1 MHQSINK
8 KKIYFYLVSFLF
20 ISTIFNNNLISNL
33 KDVFKV
39 REVKVENVKKEIN
52 DNILS
57 NTNFLLGENIFFVN
71 KNFLLEKFDK
81 LNFIESISIKK
92 KYPSIIN
99 IQTKQTNLIAITYLD
114 QKKYFIGQNGK
125 FIIAKQISNKKKLPT
140 IFGKFKPDD
149 YIFLQRELLS
159 QKIDLNEITRY
170 YFHKNKRWDLYFANN
185 IIIQL
190 PNKNI
195 SEAINLFK
203 KFTLKNNILK
213 TLTKLN
219 EYGEVLLEKYITG
232 REIQVAILENKVLG
246 AIELRPTRKFYDYQ
260 AKYNPKART
269 EHIIP
274 VEISKR
280 KYQELTKIALKA
292 HKILKCRGVTR
303 SDFRYYKNSFYLLE
317 TNTQPGMTSLSLV
330 PEIANFNNITF
341 KNLIIKI
348 LEDASIN
355 K

>member
-1 MHQSINK
+1 MKKILILAGGYSKEKEVSIQTAKSVYSELNKDKKYKIKVVNPDGKFVQVLRKFNPNIVLNLLHGRYGEDGYIQAILESEKVKYTHSGVLSSSLAIDKELSKKIFIKNKILTPKYLKFSYRNNINK
-8 KKIYFYLVSFLF
+8 LKLINNLQKKIGFPLV
-20 ISTIFNNNLISNL
+20 
-33 KDVFKV
+33 
-39 REVKVENVKKEIN
+39 VK
-52 DNILS
+52 
-57 NTNFLLGENIFFVN
+57 
-71 KNFLLEKFDK
+71 
-81 LNFIESISIKK
+81 
-92 KYPSIIN
+92 P
-99 IQTKQTNLIAITYLD
+99 
-114 QKKYFIGQNGK
+114 
-125 FIIAKQISNKKKLPT
+125 
-140 IFGKFKPDD
+140 
-149 YIFLQRELLS
+149 
-159 QKIDLNEITRY
+159 LNEGSSVNVFIC
-170 YFHKNKRWDLYFANN
+170 N
-185 IIIQL
+185 
-190 PNKNI
+190 
-195 SEAINLFK
+195 
-203 KFTLKNNILK
+203 KNNILK

-219 EYGEVLLEKYITG
+219 EYGEVLLEKYIPG

-292 HKILKCRGVTR
+292 HKILNCRGVTR

>member
-1 MHQSINK
+1 MKKILILAGGYSKEKEVSIQTAKSVYSELNKDKKYKIKVVNPDGKFVQVLRNFNPNIVLNLLHGRYGEDGYIQAILESEKVKYTHSGVLSSSLAIDKELSKKIFIKNKILTPKYLKYSYRNNINK
-8 KKIYFYLVSFLF
+8 SKLINNLQKKIGFPLV
-20 ISTIFNNNLISNL
+20 
-33 KDVFKV
+33 
-39 REVKVENVKKEIN
+39 VK
-52 DNILS
+52 
-57 NTNFLLGENIFFVN
+57 
-71 KNFLLEKFDK
+71 
-81 LNFIESISIKK
+81 
-92 KYPSIIN
+92 P
-99 IQTKQTNLIAITYLD
+99 
-114 QKKYFIGQNGK
+114 
-125 FIIAKQISNKKKLPT
+125 
-140 IFGKFKPDD
+140 
-149 YIFLQRELLS
+149 
-159 QKIDLNEITRY
+159 LNEGSSVNVFIC
-170 YFHKNKRWDLYFANN
+170 N
-185 IIIQL
+185 
-190 PNKNI
+190 
-195 SEAINLFK
+195 
-203 KFTLKNNILK
+203 KNNILK

-219 EYGEVLLEKYITG
+219 EYGEVLLEKYIPG

-280 KYQELTKIALKA
+280 KYQQLTKIALKA
-292 HKILKCRGVTR
+292 HKILNCRGVTR